1 MSAIE
6 ICHTKENYMPRN
18 DWPNQLSSYTLS
30 HAIILD
36 LKGVVPTIY
45 QNFLN
50 Y

>member
-36 LKGVVPTIY
+36 LEGGSSYHLSKL
-45 QNFLN
+45 F
-50 Y
+50 